1 MTKPFLL
8 FCASI
13 CFVAA
18 AQQWPD
24 GAGKETTLQLC
35 GTCHKPDVIQEHRQ
49 SRDDWKASIQ
59 KMISAGAEGTPDQF
73 SAVLEYVSKNFGATA
88 GAPAAPATRATA
100 DLGDTPGGGRGGRG
114 GRGGGG
120 GGRRGGFTQFTRPL
134 ASQDVLAR

>member
-1 MTKPFLL
+1 MTKRSLL

-13 CFVAA
+13 CFVAS

-49 SRDDWKASIQ
+49 SRDDWKTSIQ

-73 SAVLEYVSKNFGATA
+73 SAVLEYVSKNFGPASGTPATTAQAAPDPA
-88 GAPAAPATRATA
+88 GA
-100 DLGDTPGGGRGGRG
+100 RG
-114 GRGGGG
+114 
-120 GGRRGGFTQFTRPL
+120 
-134 ASQDVLAR
+134 